1 MRSLLCRGWGAATAA
16 FGVRIVTRGEPTESR
31 RAWLSTSA
39 RRLVLAVLC
48 AATGA
53 LACSSAPAL
62 ALESHVFS
70 SSFSG
75 SGANA
80 LSDPQGVAI
89 DQSTGDVYVVDS
101 ANDRVEIFSAS
112 GAFISAFGSKG
123 TGNGQFEN
131 PTQIAIDN
139 STGLPGNVYVIDRNT
154 KRFVV
159 AGGGFWGNRVEV
171 FNAKGEY
178 ESQIT
183 EANLIAATNQTAE
196 GFDSIAVDASGNLWT
211 INPKATILEFA
222 GGGTSGRVI
231 FSINT
236 YPLPGLA
243 IDSSGDLYIPESR
256 VNEVDESSGS
266 IGKFEA
272 NGTEVG
278 AFSSEYPPTA
288 VAVDQA
294 SGDLYVDQ
302 GTSVARFLA
311 SGGSEAYDSFGAVG
325 SNALAGGAGIAV
337 NGSTSEV
344 YVADAARNRVDV
356 FDVTTVA
363 GASTEAASPVSAVAA
378 TLHGAV
384 NPAGIPVTACQFEY
398 GTKGGVYP
406 NSIPCVPAVSPGSP
420 LTGTSPVAVSA
431 ELAGLS
437 PVTTYHY
444 RLAAT
449 DANDT
454 NYGGDQTLTTPPA
467 VEGLSTGPAENLTSS
482 GAKLTG
488 SLEPDGTDVHYYF
501 EYGTC
506 TSAKANA
513 KICSSEPY
521 GSIGPA
527 LPGTDAGSG
536 GAKCTPPGGV
546 ECSAVAADATLSGLQ
561 ANTIYHYRLV
571 GVDSFGTT
579 HGEDESLL
587 TPGPPAIGG
596 ESAEVKSTEKAGQ
609 TTAKLLASVKPDGRE
624 TTYSFE
630 YGETKSYGTSVPTP
644 PGVVG
649 SGVLEA
655 ELTGLKIGT
664 TYHYRVVASN
674 EYGTVDGPDQTFTTT
689 PAILVEGS
697 VSDVTAT
704 SATLSAQIN
713 PLGSD
718 THYYFQYGSASCA
731 TGPASCASVPAP
743 PGTDIGGG
751 EGLLGVSA
759 HLQNLTP
766 ATTYHFRVVAANAL
780 GETVEAPDQTF
791 TTQAVS
797 AFALPDGRQYEMVSP
812 PHKRGALIEAL
823 NGVTAGAIQADV
835 EGNAFTYIANGPT
848 EAEPQGYANQLQ
860 VLSTRGP
867 EGWSSRDIA
876 IPHAAATAAAVAG
889 PGSEYQFF
897 SEDLSLGV
905 VQPLGGFDPAVSAEA
920 SEQTPYL
927 HTDFVG
933 GNVGDV
939 CTQSCYRP
947 LLTGKQPF
955 ADVTSGV
962 PFSTAASA
970 CPQLNGAKSYQICA
984 PEFVNATPDG
994 KHVLLA
1000 TQVHKGG
1007 VEYGAALTAFPG
1019 DEGGLYEWSG
1029 DAPPAQRL
1037 VLVSVLPDG
1046 KAIRWEVGN
1055 PSGMSEDGS
1064 LVFFT
1069 LVNPAVPGESRVYM
1083 RDVSRGETIELGG
1096 LGASFEGV
1104 FAGGSRVLVS
1114 GQVCE
1119 VRVGV
1124 GGKVECPVVVGGTG
1138 PGASL
1143 VGASKDG
1150 SVLYFTSAEVLT
1162 GSEMNDRRETARS
1175 GEPNLYVRHGAAP
1188 PRFIAVVALEGAR
1201 VKIHYGS
1208 EPTSRVSPDG
1218 GWLTFMSDRSLTG
1231 YDTRD
1236 ARSGKPDVEVYLYD
1250 DASGSLVCASCDP
1263 TGARPSGSSSVPV
1276 LTHVSEGLA
1285 LYQSR
1290 YLSDNGRL
1298 FFDSNDA
1305 LVPQDINGMGDVY
1318 EYEPV
1323 GTGDCSSSSVTY
1335 NAGSG
1340 GCVGL
1345 ISSGASAEES
1355 SFMDASENGRDVFF
1369 LTQEKLLPQDFDT
1382 APDVYDARECTS
1394 VSPCLPVA
1402 ATQPPPCVTG
1412 DSCKPSPAI
1421 QPEIFGPSGS
1431 ATFSGAGNVTASGSA
1446 PPVTSKSVSR
1456 AQKLARALKACR
1468 KKPKKKRAVCEKQ
1481 ARKSYGAKAS
1491 RAGKSGK
1498 ANSSRKGG

>member
-1 MRSLLCRGWGAATAA
+1 MN
-16 FGVRIVTRGEPTESR
+16 
-31 RAWLSTSA
+31 A

-48 AATGA
+48 AVVGA
-53 LACSSAPAL
+53 LVISSAPAL

-80 LSDPQGVAI
+80 LSDPQGVAVS
-89 DQSTGDVYVVDS
+89 QSTGEVYVVDS

-123 TGNGQFEN
+123 TGNGQFED
-131 PTQIAIDN
+131 PTQIVVDN
-139 STGLPGNVYVIDRNT
+139 STGLPGNIYVLDRGT
-154 KRFVV
+154 ELP
-159 AGGGFWGNRVEV
+159 GNRVEV

-178 ESQIT
+178 QSQIT
-183 EANLIAATNQTAE
+183 DASLEAAANQSELGFVNIAM
-196 GFDSIAVDASGNLWT
+196 DASGNLWT
-211 INPKATILEFA
+211 VTSNYEHAILFA

-231 FSINT
+231 FNLGGV
-236 YPLPGLA
+236 PWPGLA
-243 IDSSGDLYIPESR
+243 IDSSGDLYIPDQRNNSASEQ
-256 VNEVDESSGS
+256 
-266 IGKFEA
+266 IGYIQKFEQSGIEI
-272 NGTEVG
+272 GTL
-278 AFSSEYPPTA
+278 SSEYSLTA
-288 VAVDQA
+288 MAVDPA
-294 SGDLYVDQ
+294 SGDLYGDQ
-302 GTSVARFLA
+302 GTSVVRFLA
-311 SGGSEAYDSFGAVG
+311 SGGSGLANDSFGSVG
-325 SNALAGGAGIAV
+325 PNALAQGAGIAV
-337 NGSTSEV
+337 KGSTGVV
-344 YVADAARNRVDV
+344 YVADAARNRVDI

-363 GASTEAASPVSAVAA
+363 GVSTEAASPVSAVAA
-378 TLHGAV
+378 TLHGMV

-398 GTKGGVYP
+398 GTKRGVYL
-406 NSIPCVPAVSPGSP
+406 NSVPCVPAVSPGSP

-437 PVTTYHY
+437 PATTYHY

-449 DANDT
+449 DSNDT
-454 NYGGDQTLTTPPA
+454 NYGGDETLTTGPA
-467 VEGLSTGPAENLTSS
+467 VAGLSTGPAEDLTSNS
-482 GAKLTG
+482 AKLTG
-488 SLEPDGTDVHYYF
+488 SLEPDGTDAHYYF
-501 EYGTC
+501 QYGTS
-506 TSAKANA
+506 SA
-513 KICSSEPY
+513 Y
-521 GSIGPA
+521 GSVSPEV
-527 LPGTDAGSG
+527 DAGSG

-546 ECSAVAADATLSGLQ
+546 ECSPVAAETTLSGLQ

-579 HGEDESLL
+579 YGNDRSLL
-587 TPGPPAIGG
+587 TPGPPVIAG
-596 ESAEVKSTEKAGQ
+596 ESAEVRSSEKAGQ
-609 TTAKLLASVKPDGRE
+609 TIAKLLASVNPDGRE

-649 SGVLEA
+649 VGQVAA

-664 TYHYRVVASN
+664 TYHYRVIASN
-674 EYGTVDGPDQTFTTT
+674 EYGTVVGPDQTFTTV
-689 PAILVEGS
+689 PAVLVEGS

-704 SATLSAQIN
+704 SATLGAQIN

-718 THYYFQYGSASCA
+718 THYYFQYGTASCA
-731 TGPASCASVPAP
+731 TGPASCVSVPAP

-751 EGLLGVSA
+751 EALLGVSV
-759 HLQNLTP
+759 HLQNLTST
-766 ATTYHFRVVAANAL
+766 TTYHFRVVAANAL

-791 TTQAVS
+791 TTQTVS
-797 AFALPDGRQYEMVSP
+797 AFALPDGRQWEMVSP
-812 PHKRGALIEAL
+812 PHKRGALIEFL
-823 NGVTAGAIQADV
+823 GGISGAIQAAVD
-835 EGNAFTYIANGPT
+835 GSAFTYIANGPT
-848 EAEPQGYANQLQ
+848 EAEPQGYANELQ

-876 IPHAAATAAAVAG
+876 IAHEGATGKAVASG
-889 PGSEYQFF
+889 VGSEYQFF

-905 VQPLGGFDPAVSAEA
+905 VLPLGGFDPAVSPEA

-927 HTDFVG
+927 RTDFVG

-939 CTQSCYRP
+939 CAQSCYRP

-962 PFSTAASA
+962 PFSTAARECPPLPGRERASA
-970 CPQLNGAKSYQICA
+970 MCA
-984 PEFVNATPDG
+984 PIVVRATPDA
-994 KHVLLA
+994 KHVLLDSE
-1000 TQVHKGG
+1000 TVG
-1007 VEYGAALTAFPG
+1007 LTAFPG
-1019 DEGGLYEWSG
+1019 DKGGLYEWSA
-1029 DAPPAQRL
+1029 DAPPAQQL

-1046 KAIRWEVGN
+1046 KATGWSQGEPTN
-1055 PSGMSEDGS
+1055 LSEDGS
-1064 LVFFT
+1064 LVFFA
-1069 LVNPAVPGESRVYM
+1069 LGAYQKESRVYV
-1083 RDVSRGETIELGG
+1083 RDVALGETIELGG

-1124 GGKVECPVVVGGTG
+1124 GGKVECPVVGGGTG
-1138 PGASL
+1138 AGSSL
-1143 VGASKDG
+1143 VGASTDG

-1162 GSEMNDRRETARS
+1162 GSEVNGRGETARS
-1175 GEPNLYVRHGAAP
+1175 GGSNLYVRRGAAP
-1188 PRFIAVVALEGAR
+1188 PRFIAVVALEGGASLGND
-1201 VKIHYGS
+1201 YS
-1208 EPTSRVSPDG
+1208 AAPANRVSPDG

-1236 ARSGKPDVEVYLYD
+1236 ARSGALDKEVYLYD
-1250 DASGSLVCASCDP
+1250 DASGRLVCASCDP
-1263 TGARPSGSSSVPV
+1263 SGARPSGSSSIPV

-1290 YLSDNGRL
+1290 YLSNNGRL

-1305 LVPQDINGMGDVY
+1305 LVPQDINGMQDVY

-1323 GTGDCSSSSVTY
+1323 GTGDCGSSSVTF
-1335 NAGSG
+1335 NSGSG

-1345 ISSGASAEES
+1345 ISSGTSAEES

-1369 LTQEKLLPQDFDT
+1369 LTQEKLLPQDFDI

-1402 ATQPPPCVTG
+1402 ATQPPLCVTG
-1412 DSCKPSPAI
+1412 DSCKPAPAI

-1446 PPVTSKSVSR
+1446 PSVTSKSVSR

-1468 KKPKKKRAVCEKQ
+1468 KKPKKKRAVCKKQ

-1491 RAGKSGK
+1491 SAWKSGK
-1498 ANSSRKGG
+1498 ANSSRRGG

>member
-1 MRSLLCRGWGAATAA
+1 MN
-16 FGVRIVTRGEPTESR
+16 
-31 RAWLSTSA
+31 A
-39 RRLVLAVLC
+39 RRLVLVVLC
-48 AATGA
+48 GAVGA

-70 SSFSG
+70 SSFGG
-75 SGANA
+75 SGADA

-89 DQSTGDVYVVDS
+89 DQGTGDVYVVDS
-101 ANDRVEIFSAS
+101 ANDRVEIFSAT
-112 GAFISAFGSKG
+112 GAFVSAFGSKG

-131 PTQIAIDN
+131 PTQIAVDN
-139 STGLPGNVYVIDRNT
+139 STGLPGNVYVIDGNT
-154 KRFVV
+154 KVTYDTNN
-159 AGGGFWGNRVEV
+159 FWGNRVEV

-178 ESQIT
+178 QSQIT
-183 EANLIAATNQTAE
+183 EANLVATTNETTE

-211 INPKATILEFA
+211 TDPHRNILELA
-222 GGGTSGRVI
+222 GGGSSDRVI
-231 FSINT
+231 FTQGNQIL
-236 YPLPGLA
+236 LPSLA
-243 IDSSGDLYIPESR
+243 IDSSGYLYTSTGITNKANESAG
-256 VNEVDESSGS
+256 V

-272 NGTEVG
+272 SGIEVG
-278 AFSSEYPPTA
+278 TFSSEYPPTA
-288 VAVDQA
+288 MTVDPA

-311 SGGSEAYDSFGAVG
+311 SGGSEANDSFGAVG

-344 YVADAARNRVDV
+344 YVADAARNRVDI

-363 GASTEAASPVSAVAA
+363 GVSTEAASPVSAVAA
-378 TLHGAV
+378 TLRGAV

-398 GTKGGVYP
+398 GSERGVYP
-406 NSIPCVPAVSPGSP
+406 NSVPCVPAVSPGSP

-454 NYGGDQTLTTPPA
+454 NYSGDQTLTTPPA

-506 TSAKANA
+506 TSAKARA

-546 ECSAVAADATLSGLQ
+546 ECSAVPADATLSGLQ

-587 TPGPPAIGG
+587 TPGPPAISA

-609 TTAKLLASVKPDGRE
+609 TTAKLLASVNPDGRE
-624 TTYSFE
+624 TTYTFE

-697 VSDVTAT
+697 VADLTAT

-718 THYYFQYGSASCA
+718 THYYFQYGTASCA
-731 TGPASCASVPAP
+731 TGPASCVSVPPP

-766 ATTYHFRVVAANAL
+766 ATTYHFRIVAANAL
-780 GETVEAPDQTF
+780 GETVETPDQTF
-791 TTQAVS
+791 TTQTGS

-823 NGVTAGAIQADV
+823 NGVEPGAIQAAVD
-835 EGNAFTYIANGPT
+835 GSAFTYIANGPT

-876 IPHAAATAAAVAG
+876 IPHAAATAKAVAG

-927 HTDFVG
+927 RTDFVG

-970 CPQLNGAKSYQICA
+970 CPLSNNRTSTYQICA
-984 PEFVNATPDG
+984 PEFVNATPDA
-994 KHVLLA
+994 KHVLL
-1000 TQVHKGG
+1000 GG
-1007 VEYGAALTAFPG
+1007 NPINDTVGLTGFSG
-1019 DEGGLYEWSG
+1019 DKGGLYEWSG
-1029 DAPPAQRL
+1029 DAPPPQQL
-1037 VLVSVLPDG
+1037 VFVSVLPDG
-1046 KAIRWEVGN
+1046 DAAPVEEAGANGDAV
-1055 PSGMSEDGS
+1055 MSEDGS

-1069 LVNPAVPGESRVYM
+1069 TGTKGLLAGQARVYM

-1096 LGASFEGV
+1096 VGANFEGV
-1104 FAGGSRVLVS
+1104 FADGSRVLFS

-1124 GGKVECPVVVGGTG
+1124 GGKVECPVVAG

-1143 VGASKDG
+1143 VGASRDG
-1150 SVLYFTSAEVLT
+1150 SVLYFHSAEVLT
-1162 GSEMNDRRETARS
+1162 GSEANDRGETARS

-1188 PRFIAVVALEGAR
+1188 PRFIAVVAPEGAR
-1201 VKIHYGS
+1201 TQSHYATA
-1208 EPTSRVSPDG
+1208 PASRVSPDG
-1218 GWLTFMSDRSLTG
+1218 AWLTFMSDRSLTG

-1236 ARSGKPDVEVYLYD
+1236 ARSGKPDEEVYLYD
-1250 DASGSLVCASCDP
+1250 DAAGSLVCASCDP
-1263 TGARPSGSSSVPV
+1263 TGARPSGSSSVPD

-1305 LVPQDINGMGDVY
+1305 LVPQDINGMEDVY
-1318 EYEPV
+1318 EYEPA
-1323 GTGDCSSSSVTY
+1323 GTGDCGSSSVTF
-1335 NAGSG
+1335 NASSG
-1340 GCVGL
+1340 GCVRL
-1345 ISSGASAEES
+1345 ISSGTSAEES
-1355 SFMDASENGRDVFF
+1355 SFLDASENGREVFF
-1369 LTQEKLLPQDFDT
+1369 LTQEKLLPQDFDS

-1402 ATQPPPCVTG
+1402 ATPPPPCVTG

-1421 QPEIFGPSGS
+1421 QPEIFGSSGS

-1468 KKPKKKRAVCEKQ
+1468 KKPKKKRAVCDKQ

-1498 ANSSRKGG
+1498 ANSNRRGG